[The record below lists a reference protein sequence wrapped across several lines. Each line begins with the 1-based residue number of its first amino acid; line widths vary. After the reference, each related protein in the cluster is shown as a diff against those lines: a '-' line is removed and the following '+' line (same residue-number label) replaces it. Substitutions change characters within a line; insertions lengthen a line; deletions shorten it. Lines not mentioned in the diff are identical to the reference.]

1 MSREFHSDEVFDLF
15 DAYERN
21 KKRVRVPD
29 KRTIT
34 ERPDLLEL
42 YTRRPRRIEP
52 RHIKSDWVAGAAFVL
67 AFGTIIFMSLVMC
80 L

>member
-1 MSREFHSDEVFDLF
+1 MSRSDDLF
-15 DAYERN
+15 DLVDACDL
-21 KKRVRVPD
+21 RVPD
-29 KRTIT
+29 KRTFD

-52 RHIKSDWVAGAAFVL
+52 RHIKWDWAATAFVL

>member
-1 MSREFHSDEVFDLF
+1 MSRNDDLF
-15 DAYERN
+15 DLVDACDL
-21 KKRVRVPD
+21 RVPD
-29 KRTIT
+29 KRAFD

-52 RHIKSDWVAGAAFVL
+52 RHIKWDWAATAFVL
-67 AFGTIIFMSLVMC
+67 AFGTIVFMSLVMC

>member
-1 MSREFHSDEVFDLF
+1 MSRNDDLF
-15 DAYERN
+15 DLVDACDL
-21 KKRVRVPD
+21 RVPT
-29 KRTIT
+29 KRAID

-52 RHIKSDWVAGAAFVL
+52 YAPKIDRWFWAFIITFGVL
-67 AFGTIIFMSLVMC
+67 IFLALVMC

>member
-1 MSREFHSDEVFDLF
+1 MSQHDDLF
-15 DAYERN
+15 DLVDACDL
-21 KKRVRVPD
+21 RVPD
-29 KRTIT
+29 KRTFD

-52 RHIKSDWVAGAAFVL
+52 RHIKWDWAATAFVL
-67 AFGTIIFMSLVMC
+67 AFGTIIFMALVMC

>member
-1 MSREFHSDEVFDLF
+1 MSRNDDLF
-15 DAYERN
+15 DLVDACDL
-21 KKRVRVPD
+21 RVPD
-29 KRTIT
+29 KRTFD

-52 RHIKSDWVAGAAFVL
+52 RHIKWDWAATAL
-67 AFGTIIFMSLVMC
+67 CLTFGSIIFLALVMC

>member
-1 MSREFHSDEVFDLF
+1 MSRNDDLF
-15 DAYERN
+15 DLVDACDL
-21 KKRVRVPD
+21 RVPD
-29 KRTIT
+29 KRTID

-52 RHIKSDWVAGAAFVL
+52 RGVKWDWVATAMCIT
-67 AFGTIIFMSLVMC
+67 FGTIIFLALVMC

>member
-1 MSREFHSDEVFDLF
+1 MSRNDDLF
-15 DAYERN
+15 DLVDACDL
-21 KKRVRVPD
+21 RVPD

-42 YTRRPRRIEP
+42 YTRRPRRIET
-52 RHIKSDWVAGAAFVL
+52 RGVKWDWAATAL
-67 AFGTIIFMSLVMC
+67 CLTFGSIIFLALVMC

>member
-1 MSREFHSDEVFDLF
+1 MSRSDDLF
-15 DAYERN
+15 DLVDACDL
-21 KKRVRVPD
+21 RVPD
-29 KRTIT
+29 KRTID

-52 RHIKSDWVAGAAFVL
+52 RHIKWDWSATAFVL
-67 AFGTIIFMSLVMC
+67 AFGSIIFLALVMC

>member
-1 MSREFHSDEVFDLF
+1 MSQHDDLF
-15 DAYERN
+15 DLVDACDL
-21 KKRVRVPD
+21 RVPD
-29 KRTIT
+29 KRTID

-52 RHIKSDWVAGAAFVL
+52 RHIKSDWWAAVAFIL
-67 AFGTIIFMSLVMC
+67 AFGTIIYLSLVMC

>member
-1 MSREFHSDEVFDLF
+1 MSQHDDLF
-15 DAYERN
+15 DLVDACDL
-21 KKRVRVPD
+21 RVPD
-29 KRTIT
+29 KRTIN

>member
-1 MSREFHSDEVFDLF
+1 MSRNDDLF
-15 DAYERN
+15 DLVDACDL
-21 KKRVRVPD
+21 RVPD
-29 KRTIT
+29 KRTFD

-52 RHIKSDWVAGAAFVL
+52 RGIKWDWAATAL
-67 AFGTIIFMSLVMC
+67 CLTFGSIIFLALVMC

>member
-1 MSREFHSDEVFDLF
+1 MSQHDDLF
-15 DAYERN
+15 DLVDACDL
-21 KKRVRVPD
+21 RVPD

-52 RHIKSDWVAGAAFVL
+52 RGVKWDWAATAICL
-67 AFGTIIFMSLVMC
+67 TFGTIIFLALVMC

>member
-1 MSREFHSDEVFDLF
+1 MSRSDDLF
-15 DAYERN
+15 DLVDACDL
-21 KKRVRVPD
+21 RVPD
-29 KRTIT
+29 KRTFD

-52 RHIKSDWVAGAAFVL
+52 RGVKWDWAATAICL
-67 AFGTIIFMSLVMC
+67 TFGTIIFLALVMC

>member
-1 MSREFHSDEVFDLF
+1 MSQHDDLF
-15 DAYERN
+15 DLVDACDL
-21 KKRVRVPD
+21 RVPD

-52 RHIKSDWVAGAAFVL
+52 HAPKIDLGFWVFIIT
-67 AFGTIIFMSLVMC
+67 FGTIILSSLVMC

>member
-1 MSREFHSDEVFDLF
+1 MSQHDDLF
-15 DAYERN
+15 DLVDACDL
-21 KKRVRVPD
+21 RVPD
-29 KRTIT
+29 KRTFD

-52 RHIKSDWVAGAAFVL
+52 RGVKWDWAATAL
-67 AFGTIIFMSLVMC
+67 CLTFGTLIFMALVMC

>member
-1 MSREFHSDEVFDLF
+1 MSRNDDLF
-15 DAYERN
+15 DLVDACDL
-21 KKRVRVPD
+21 RVPD
-29 KRTIT
+29 KRTFD

-52 RHIKSDWVAGAAFVL
+52 RGVKWDWAATAL
-67 AFGTIIFMSLVMC
+67 CLTFGSIIFLALVMC

>member
-1 MSREFHSDEVFDLF
+1 MSRNDDLF
-15 DAYERN
+15 DLVDACDL
-21 KKRVRVPD
+21 RVPD
-29 KRTIT
+29 KRTID

-52 RHIKSDWVAGAAFVL
+52 HAPKIDRWFWAFIITFGVL
-67 AFGTIIFMSLVMC
+67 IFLALVMC

>member
-1 MSREFHSDEVFDLF
+1 MSRNDDLF
-15 DAYERN
+15 DLVDACDL
-21 KKRVRVPD
+21 RVPD
-29 KRTIT
+29 KRTID

-52 RHIKSDWVAGAAFVL
+52 RGVKWDWAATAICL
-67 AFGTIIFMSLVMC
+67 TFGTIIFLALVMC

>member
-1 MSREFHSDEVFDLF
+1 MSQHDDLF
-15 DAYERN
+15 DLVDACDL
-21 KKRVRVPD
+21 RVPD
-29 KRTIT
+29 KHTIT

-52 RHIKSDWVAGAAFVL
+52 HAPKIDHWFWAFII
-67 AFGTIIFMSLVMC
+67 AFGALIFLALVMC

>member
-1 MSREFHSDEVFDLF
+1 MSQHDDLF
-15 DAYERN
+15 DLVDACDL
-21 KKRVRVPD
+21 RVPD
-29 KRTIT
+29 KRTID

-52 RHIKSDWVAGAAFVL
+52 HAPKIDRWFWAFIITFGVL
-67 AFGTIIFMSLVMC
+67 IFLALVMC

>member
-1 MSREFHSDEVFDLF
+1 MSRNDDLF
-15 DAYERN
+15 DLVDACDL
-21 KKRVRVPD
+21 RVPD
-29 KRTIT
+29 KHTIT

-52 RHIKSDWVAGAAFVL
+52 RGVKWDWAATAICL
-67 AFGTIIFMSLVMC
+67 TFGTIIFLALVMC

>member
-1 MSREFHSDEVFDLF
+1 MSRNDDLF
-15 DAYERN
+15 DLVDACDL
-21 KKRVRVPD
+21 RVPD
-29 KRTIT
+29 KRTIN

-52 RHIKSDWVAGAAFVL
+52 RHIKWDWAAT
-67 AFGTIIFMSLVMC
+67 AMCITFGTIIFLALVMC

>member
-1 MSREFHSDEVFDLF
+1 MSQHDDLF
-15 DAYERN
+15 DLVDACDL
-21 KKRVRVPD
+21 RVPD

-42 YTRRPRRIEP
+42 YTRRPVKIKP
-52 RHIKSDWVAGAAFVL
+52 LHIKSDWWAAVAFCF

>member
-1 MSREFHSDEVFDLF
+1 MSQHDDLF
-15 DAYERN
+15 DLVDACDL
-21 KKRVRVPD
+21 RVPD
-29 KRTIT
+29 KRTID

-52 RHIKSDWVAGAAFVL
+52 RHIKWDWAATAFVL
-67 AFGTIIFMSLVMC
+67 AFGTIIYLSLVMC

>member
-1 MSREFHSDEVFDLF
+1 MSRSDDLF
-15 DAYERN
+15 DLVDACDL
-21 KKRVRVPD
+21 RVPD

-52 RHIKSDWVAGAAFVL
+52 HAPKIDRWFWAFIITFGALIFL
-67 AFGTIIFMSLVMC
+67 ALVMC

>member
-1 MSREFHSDEVFDLF
+1 MSQHDDLF
-15 DAYERN
+15 DLVDACDL
-21 KKRVRVPD
+21 RVPD
-29 KRTIT
+29 KRTID

-52 RHIKSDWVAGAAFVL
+52 RHIKWDWAATAFVL
-67 AFGTIIFMSLVMC
+67 AFGTIIFLALVMC

>member
-1 MSREFHSDEVFDLF
+1 MSQHDDLF
-15 DAYERN
+15 DLVDACDL
-21 KKRVRVPD
+21 RVPD
-29 KRTIT
+29 KRTIN

-52 RHIKSDWVAGAAFVL
+52 RHIKWDWAATAFVL
-67 AFGTIIFMSLVMC
+67 AFGTIIFMALVMC